1 MRSALVLTL
10 LLFATAPAG
19 AHPGRLDREG
29 CHAVHEDWTHR
40 DGRVDKK
47 GERHCHR
54 LLGEMKL
61 DGSEQVQDKPHEHRE
76 REERCADVL
85 NEAEPG
91 ETPPPMCRWLEYP

>member
-1 MRSALVLTL
+1 MRAALVLTL

-29 CHAVHEDWTHR
+29 CHVVHEDFDHR
-40 DGRVDKK
+40 DGRVDK
-47 GERHCHR
+47 
-54 LLGEMKL
+54 KL

-91 ETPPPMCRWLEYP
+91 ETPLPMCRWLEYP